1 MKRIQRRVAVAGILT
16 LGLLVAGCGGGDAA
30 ETAGDEGYRVGLLLP
45 ESKTTRYDTF
55 DRPFIEARLGEACA
69 DCEVLYRNADS
80 DARQQAA
87 QAEELLDQD
96 VRVLILDAV
105 DATAAG
111 AVVQGAEARGVPVV
125 AYDRLAAG
133 PVDYYVS
140 FDNEKVGQAQ
150 ARSLLEAL
158 GPSPAGGAI
167 VMINGAPAD
176 PNAAGFKRGAHAVLD
191 GAVTIGREFDTPD
204 WSAEAARTGMA
215 AAITALGAEKIIGV
229 YAANDGTAGGAIEAL
244 KAAGV
249 TDLPPVTGQDAEIAA
264 VQRILTGEQHSTIYK
279 AIKPQATVAADMAV
293 AAATGTPYAGHATT
307 FTDNGTAKVTSV
319 LLPPVAVTRANV
331 KDTVVADGFYT
342 APQLC
347 TGSFAAA
354 CHDAGIR

>member
-1 MKRIQRRVAVAGILT
+1 MGRRMLAAGVVAAAL
-16 LGLLVAGCGGGDAA
+16 AMAACGGG
-30 ETAGDEGYRVGLLLP
+30 ESGEPPSAGEGYRVGLLLP

-55 DRPFIEARLGEACA
+55 DRPYIEARLGEVCA

-80 DARQQAA
+80 DAAQQAT
-87 QAEELLDQD
+87 QAAELLDQD
-96 VRVLILDAV
+96 IRVLILDAV
-105 DATAAG
+105 DAAAAA
-111 AVVQGAEARGVPVV
+111 AVVTDAEARGVPVV
-125 AYDRLAAG
+125 AYDRLAKG
-133 PVDYYVS
+133 PVDFYVS
-140 FDNEKVGQAQ
+140 FDNEKVGQVQAQ
-150 ARSLLEAL
+150 SLLTAL
-158 GPSPAGGAI
+158 GGERTRPI

-176 PNAAGFKRGAHAVLD
+176 PNAAGFKKGAHSVLD
-191 GAVTIGREFDTPD
+191 GEVTIGREFDAAD

-215 AAITALGAEKIIGV
+215 AAITALGAEKIAGV

-249 TDLPPVTGQDAEIAA
+249 TELPPVTGQDAEIAA
-264 VQRILTGEQHSTIYK
+264 IQRILAGEQYATIYK

-293 AAATGTPYAGHATT
+293 AAATGTAYTGHVTS

-347 TGSFAAA
+347 TGSYAAA
-354 CHDAGIR
+354 CHEAGIS